1 MSSRQDEKKVEMYS
15 GELQVLISNLES
27 ESYKHAYI
35 DGGTTIK
42 GFINLKPIN
51 EITITWT
58 PILLG
63 AGKPLFGK
71 TFKDIKFEEA
81 EATVFLNDFVQVKY
95 KVNYLYKVPHSD

>member
-1 MSSRQDEKKVEMYS
+1 MSSRQYEKKVEMYS

-51 EITITWT
+51 EITIT
-58 PILLG
+58 
-63 AGKPLFGK
+63 
-71 TFKDIKFEEA
+71 
-81 EATVFLNDFVQVKY
+81 
-95 KVNYLYKVPHSD
+95 